1 MSFDPHYHEST
12 QTREALEQTSGPVVV
27 EFGASWC
34 GICGGFTPQAAA
46 AFAPYS
52 QVQHIRV
59 EDGPGKRLGRS
70 FGVKLWP
77 TFIFLHDGQIVQK
90 SVRPSRTEVER
101 GLQAITTG
109 IELK

>member
-1 MSFDPHYHEST
+1 MPFDHHYHEST
-12 QTREALEQTSGPVVV
+12 QTREQLEQTAGPVVV

-34 GICGGFTPQAAA
+34 GICGSFTPQVAD
-46 AFAPYS
+46 AFAPYP

-77 TFIFLHDGQIVQK
+77 TFIFLRNGQIVQK
-90 SVRPSRTEVER
+90 SVRPSREEVEQ
-101 GLQAITTG
+101 GLAKVS
-109 IELK
+109 EK